1 MIKLII
7 FTIAVIII
15 LSYFNIS
22 LRAIIDGNAF
32 QDNFSFV
39 WNSVKSGWNKYLV
52 GPADYLWN
60 DIFIDLIWD
69 SFTDNLEKIKN
80 GDDTTLTESA
90 PAANFK

>member
-7 FTIAVIII
+7 FIIVVIFV

-22 LRAIIDGNAF
+22 LRAIVDGNVF
-32 QDNFSFV
+32 RENFAFV
-39 WNSVKSGWNKYLV
+39 WNSIKSGWNRYLL

-69 SFTDNLEKIKN
+69 SFTDNLGRIKK
-80 GDDTTLTESA
+80 GDDPSF
-90 PAANFK
+90 NR